1 MTALRWQ
8 LSLLIIFGLVEVIGV
23 VVGTVGV
30 VVEVIYK
37 ADVGFILITAGAL
50 TFAVGSGLWAK
61 VYVHTRHE

>member
-1 MTALRWQ
+1 MIALRWQ

-30 VVEVIYK
+30 VVEVIYE
-37 ADVGFILITAGAL
+37 ADIGFILITAGAL
-50 TFAVGSGLWAK
+50 VFAVGSGLWAK